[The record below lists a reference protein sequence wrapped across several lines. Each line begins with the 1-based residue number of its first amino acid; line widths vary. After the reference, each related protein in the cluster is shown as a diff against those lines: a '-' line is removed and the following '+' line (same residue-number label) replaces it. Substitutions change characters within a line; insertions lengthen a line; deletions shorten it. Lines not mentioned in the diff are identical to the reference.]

1 MPLRW
6 LGLGTL
12 LLCGSLARHACAEP
26 TAAEAEY
33 RRGVTA
39 FEAGDY
45 VVACRAFGESYRL
58 DPLPGAL
65 FTLATCELRAG
76 RLASAAGRFSDYLE
90 LVERLPAE
98 QQQRESERRAVAEAE
113 RRKLK
118 LQVPRLELKLD
129 DASHTSQIT
138 LNGVE
143 VAPQSLGVELPVDPG
158 EQVVEQRF
166 VSGRLHRERVTL
178 QAGESKRVVLKI
190 SEDPPVSSRPA
201 RSPSVSIAT
210 PRSSSA
216 LPFVVGGIGVA
227 GIVVGGVAGSFAISS
242 AAVVRRECDGAACS
256 VVGKEAADTGKRE
269 ALISTIAF
277 GVGAVGLTA
286 GIVLY
291 VTRSEARS
299 ASTGQLAV
307 GISPQRV
314 VVSGAF

>member
-1 MPLRW
+1 MPVRR

-33 RRGVTA
+33 RRGVSA

-76 RLASAAGRFSDYLE
+76 RLASAAGRFSDYLQ
-90 LVERLPAE
+90 LVEQLPAE
-98 QQQRESERRAVAEAE
+98 QQPRESERRAVAEAE

-118 LQVPRLELKLD
+118 LQVPRLKLSLND
-129 DASHTSQIT
+129 SSHTSQIT
-138 LNGVE
+138 LNGVD
-143 VAPQSLGVELPVDPG
+143 VALQSLGQELPVDPG

-166 VSGRLHRERVTL
+166 MSGRRHSERVTL
-178 QAGESKRVVLKI
+178 QPGESKLVVLKAT
-190 SEDPPVSSRPA
+190 EEPPVSSAPA
-201 RSPSVSIAT
+201 RSPSAA
-210 PRSSSA
+210 PRPSSA

-227 GIVVGGVAGSFAISS
+227 GILVGGVAGSFAIGS
-242 AAVVRRECDGAACS
+242 AAVVRRECDGAACRS
-256 VVGKEAADTGKRE
+256 VAGKEAADTGKRE

-291 VTRSEARS
+291 VSRSDAPS
-299 ASTGQLAV
+299 VSTGQLAV
-307 GISPQRV
+307 GISPQQV
-314 VVSGAF
+314 TVSGAF